1 MARRLPIIM
10 LAILILV
17 ILQAGFFSRFA
28 FFSNRWIEFINP
40 TVVFVLIYSLF
51 EHRHR
56 RLSFIF
62 AGWSGILLD
71 FYSENFFGLWTFS
84 LLFLVLLVKIIKRY
98 VSIPAFW

>member
-1 MARRLPIIM
+1 MARRIPIIM

-28 FFSNRWIEFINP
+28 FFNNRWIEFINP
-40 TVVFVLIYSLF
+40 AVVFVLIYSLF
-51 EHRHR
+51 ERRHR

-71 FYSENFFGLWTFS
+71 LYSEKFFGLWIFS
-84 LLFLVLLVKIIKRY
+84 LLFLTLLIKILKRY